1 MGSARQEIRSVTEL
15 RTAGNGRLE
24 GYAAVFN
31 SVSRDLGGFT
41 ETIRPGAF
49 TRSLTAADSVL
60 ALYQHDGRDVLG
72 RVGAGTLRLVE
83 DQRGLKFDI
92 DLPDTTVARDLSV
105 LVARG
110 DVSGASF
117 AFTVP
122 DGGDAWSELNGKAHR
137 DLLEVDLHEITVTAN
152 PAYLDTEVAK
162 RSIPHPGNAYRLQ
175 LANRYLQV
183 VS

>member
-1 MGSARQEIRSVTEL
+1 MESRCVYEL

-41 ETIRPGAF
+41 ESIQPGAF
-49 TRSLTAADSVL
+49 ARSLRDADNVL
-60 ALYQHDGRDVLG
+60 ALYDHDRRSVLG
-72 RVGAGTLRLVE
+72 RVGSGTLKLAE
-83 DQRGLKFDI
+83 DSRGLQFSI
-92 DLPDTTVARDLSV
+92 NLPDTTVARDLGV
-105 LVARG
+105 LVTRG

-122 DGGDAWSELNGKAHR
+122 AGGDTWSELNGKAHR
-137 DLLEVDLHEITVTAN
+137 TLMDVTLHEITVTAN
-152 PAYLDTEVAK
+152 PAYMDTEVAK
-162 RSIPHPGNAYRLQ
+162 RAHQVRQ
-175 LANRYLQV
+175 DFVRVRLANRYLQV

>member
-1 MGSARQEIRSVTEL
+1 MKETAMETRCVYEL
-15 RTAGNGRLE
+15 RTAGSGRLE

-41 ETIRPGAF
+41 ESIQPGAF
-49 TRSLTAADSVL
+49 SRSLREADNVL
-60 ALYQHDGRDVLG
+60 ALYDHDRRSVLG
-72 RVGAGTLRLVE
+72 RVGSGTLKL
-83 DQRGLKFDI
+83 DQDGRGLHFAI
-92 DLPDTTVARDLSV
+92 DMPDTTVARDLGI
-105 LVARG
+105 LVSRG

-122 DGGDAWSELNGKAHR
+122 AGGDTWGDLNGKAHR
-137 DLLEVDLHEITVTAN
+137 TLLDVTLHEITVTAN
-152 PAYLDTEVAK
+152 PAYVDTEVAK
-162 RSIPHPGNAYRLQ
+162 RTYQVRQDLVRVR